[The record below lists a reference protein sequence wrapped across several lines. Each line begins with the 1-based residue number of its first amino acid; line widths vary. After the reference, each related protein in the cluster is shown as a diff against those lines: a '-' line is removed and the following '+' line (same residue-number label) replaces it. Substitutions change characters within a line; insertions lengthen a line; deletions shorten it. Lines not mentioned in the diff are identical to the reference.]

1 MRLLVA
7 SGKGGAGKTTVAASL
22 LTQWGRPCLAV
33 DADVEAP
40 NLHLYLKPELAAPEP
55 VYMEVPQVDP
65 ARCTACGACREICRF
80 GAIAMLGGKAV
91 FFAEMCHGCGGC
103 FAVCPAQALTPGRR
117 ELGVLLQGVTKLA
130 PTSRAFLMG
139 RSRVGEAMTPPLLR
153 ALSARVEDLLPVA
166 EDGETAPD
174 VILDGPPGVSCPT
187 MTVARKAD
195 AVLLVAEPT
204 PFGVH
209 DFRLAHAALEPLGRP
224 TAVVLN
230 RVGMAESDADAAELR
245 RWCAG
250 RSLPVLAELPFDR
263 EAAAAGA
270 RGLPPT
276 LAPAPVGDDWRQRCT
291 QLAARLQAFVK
302 EAAHA

>member
-1 MRLLVA
+1 
-7 SGKGGAGKTTVAASL
+7 
-22 LTQWGRPCLAV
+22 
-33 DADVEAP
+33 
-40 NLHLYLKPELAAPEP
+40 
-55 VYMEVPQVDP
+55 
-65 ARCTACGACREICRF
+65 
-80 GAIAMLGGKAV
+80 
-91 FFAEMCHGCGGC
+91 
-103 FAVCPAQALTPGRR
+103 
-117 ELGVLLQGVTKLA
+117 
-130 PTSRAFLMG
+130 MG

-153 ALSARVEDLLPVA
+153 ALSARLEDLLPVA

>member
-103 FAVCPAQALTPGRR
+103 FAVCPAQALTPGR
-117 ELGVLLQGVTKLA
+117 
-130 PTSRAFLMG
+130 
-139 RSRVGEAMTPPLLR
+139 SRVGEAMTPPLLR
-153 ALSARVEDLLPVA
+153 ALSARLEDLLPVA